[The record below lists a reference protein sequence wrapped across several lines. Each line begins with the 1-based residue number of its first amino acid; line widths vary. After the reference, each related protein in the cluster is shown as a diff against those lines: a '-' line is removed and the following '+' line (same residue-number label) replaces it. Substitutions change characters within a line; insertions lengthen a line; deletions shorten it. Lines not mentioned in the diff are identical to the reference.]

1 MQKLTTTFLV
11 ILLAAT
17 FLYAQD
23 QKQYTKNPT
32 SLNRT
37 ATHSE
42 DLAVYFY
49 GDTPVIYN
57 ADNSGFVVGTNGYG
71 DIGKYQ
77 RFDADGP
84 GMLTNAELYFG
95 IKEVIGDADTV
106 WLVVY
111 TAAGSSDTDGPLDL
125 IYSMPFTTDV
135 IDTVAT
141 NNFVIP
147 NVAVPPNFFVGI
159 EWNGTD
165 DDQFGL
171 ISDLD
176 PEGDGAYRAWER
188 WDSGTLFSILDA
200 WTLDIDIWIAAE
212 VDLYNMVTVAEARE
226 DLDMDLVP
234 DRLGDTVTVQ
244 ATVIS
249 PNYQTTNH
257 SYYISDGTAGITT
270 IMFGTTTPELAL
282 GDIGYVTGV
291 IGQFN
296 GLTQLEPLGED
307 SFVLISAGNPIPD
320 PPVLTLAQYKANP
333 EMYESS
339 LVGFMNLSMVGG
351 TWPASGSAT
360 IQVSDGVDTVDL
372 RIDSDT
378 DIDGSPEPVWPV
390 DIIGLG
396 SQYDNSAPYDGGYQI
411 LPRYYADDFLP
422 AGSLPVELTSFSA
435 SVTGNAIVLNWA
447 TATET
452 NNLGFE
458 VERATNEKVWNKV
471 GFVEGYGTSAEAKSY
486 TFTDKEVGSLVS
498 YFYRLKQVDFDGTY
512 SYSAEIEISLEM
524 PTSFELSQNF
534 PNPFNPTTNIRFTL
548 PEASNVKLKVFNTLG
563 EEVVNLTN
571 RMFEAG
577 VHNVSFD
584 ASNFIS
590 GVYFYSIEAN
600 NFVQVRK
607 MMLLK

>member
-1 MQKLTTTFLV
+1 M
-11 ILLAAT
+11 
-17 FLYAQD
+17 
-23 QKQYTKNPT
+23 
-32 SLNRT
+32 
-37 ATHSE
+37 
-42 DLAVYFY
+42 
-49 GDTPVIYN
+49 
-57 ADNSGFVVGTNGYG
+57 
-71 DIGKYQ
+71 
-77 RFDADGP
+77 
-84 GMLTNAELYFG
+84 
-95 IKEVIGDADTV
+95 
-106 WLVVY
+106 
-111 TAAGSSDTDGPLDL
+111 
-125 IYSMPFTTDV
+125 
-135 IDTVAT
+135 
-141 NNFVIP
+141 
-147 NVAVPPNFFVGI
+147 
-159 EWNGTD
+159 
-165 DDQFGL
+165 
-171 ISDLD
+171 
-176 PEGDGAYRAWER
+176 
-188 WDSGTLFSILDA
+188 
-200 WTLDIDIWIAAE
+200 
-212 VDLYNMVTVAEARE
+212 
-226 DLDMDLVP
+226 
-234 DRLGDTVTVQ
+234 
-244 ATVIS
+244 
-249 PNYQTTNH
+249 
-257 SYYISDGTAGITT
+257 
-270 IMFGTTTPELAL
+270 
-282 GDIGYVTGV
+282 
-291 IGQFN
+291 
-296 GLTQLEPLGED
+296 
-307 SFVLISAGNPIPD
+307 
-320 PPVLTLAQYKANP
+320 
-333 EMYESS
+333 
-339 LVGFMNLSMVGG
+339 
-351 TWPASGSAT
+351 
-360 IQVSDGVDTVDL
+360 

-396 SQYDNSAPYDGGYQI
+396 SQFDSSVPYDGGYQI

-563 EEVVNLTN
+563 EEVANLTN